1 MRIKVSNFP
10 VGTTEEDLHKV
21 FEPFGKIRGTIFVE
35 NPSGEPMALIEMP
48 FDTEAMRA
56 IIRLNWREFKGQKI
70 RVQQA
75 PESRKRAPV
84 RPLF

>member
-21 FEPFGKIRGTIFVE
+21 FESFGKIRGIVFVE
-35 NPSGEPMALIEMP
+35 DPGGEQMALIEMP
-48 FDTEAMRA
+48 FDSQAMRA
-56 IIRLNWREFKGQKI
+56 IISLNWREFNGQRI

-75 PESRKRAPV
+75 PESRKGAPV
-84 RPLF
+84 RP

>member
-1 MRIKVSNFP
+1 MRIKVTNLP

-21 FEPFGKIRGTIFVE
+21 FEPFGKIRGIILVE
-35 NPSGEPMALIEMP
+35 NSSGEQSALIEMP

-56 IIRLNWREFKGQKI
+56 IISLNWREYKGQKI

-75 PESRKRAPV
+75 PESHKRAPV

>member
-21 FEPFGKIRGTIFVE
+21 FEPFGKIRGIVFVQD
-35 NPSGEPMALIEMP
+35 PGGEQMALIEMP
-48 FDTEAMRA
+48 FNTQAMRA
-56 IIRLNWREFKGQKI
+56 IISLDWKEFKGLKI

-75 PESRKRAPV
+75 PESRKVLSVWRS
-84 RPLF
+84 F